1 VNVVRILYPHG
12 FIKDL
17 FRGYRIRATFKIM
30 SGHNPNKNYQ
40 SEEHQDVEALL
51 RGLPQ
56 VKAPTNFD
64 ALLKARI
71 AQAKVEQKADVTA
84 LLQELP
90 RVAVPADFDFKLRA
104 RIANAKSEK
113 SAPLG
118 WFSEV
123 FGRTFSWAQAGVAM
137 AAVALFVGVFSFQMM
152 KPVDNPE
159 SQTTAKNEQNKVVPQ
174 PSGSIAVVQPSVS
187 NEIGKVDV
195 AASSPS
201 PIRNSNA
208 SAVAVKFAPARPKTQ
223 AQSPKTGNRSVE
235 VIASPAPENREDLI
249 ASNTV
254 LIKHSSGETRVV
266 KVAEVSF
273 GLQSASL
280 RTNAAREDRGNNM
293 ELASAQIVY

>member
-1 VNVVRILYPHG
+1 
-12 FIKDL
+12 
-17 FRGYRIRATFKIM
+17 M

-40 SEEHQDVEALL
+40 SEEHQDVAALL

-64 ALLKARI
+64 AMLKARI

-90 RVAVPADFDFKLRA
+90 RVAAPSDFDFKLRA
-104 RIANAKSEK
+104 RIAQAKSKEE
-113 SAPLG
+113 SASPLG

-123 FGRTFSWAQAGVAM
+123 FGRTFSWAQAGAAM
-137 AAVALFVGVFSFQMM
+137 AAVALFVGVISFQMM
-152 KPVDNPE
+152 TSVDKPG
-159 SQTTAKNEQNKVVPQ
+159 SQSIASAGASPTVAPQ
-174 PSGSIAVVQPSVS
+174 PSGTVSAQPSVS
-187 NEIGKVDV
+187 TEPVNIV
-195 AASSPS
+195 ASTPS
-201 PIRNSNA
+201 RNSKA
-208 SAVAVKFAPARPKTQ
+208 TLVAVKFAPPAPKTQ
-223 AQSPKTGNRSVE
+223 VQRTKTNNV
-235 VIASPAPENREDLI
+235 APERVIESSVPEAGGDLI

-280 RTNAAREDRGNNM
+280 RTIAPREDRGNNM